1 MSFCQ
6 WQIAR
11 ASLFTIIPVE
21 DVGTVVFLCIQRRDV
36 PKHFQGA
43 LLYLQWIEL
52 TGPDL
57 MGMMSLGVHTGCW
70 RRTMA
75 VLTTGGHAVLWGLWE
90 WPCMATCY
98 METAA
103 LQNNKLH
110 FCSQGFQEV
119 KRCGG
124 LGSVGQRN
132 PGYPIHQQG
141 ETKVKLADA
150 ASRGPTLILM
160 AKCN

>member
-1 MSFCQ
+1 MAFCQ
-6 WQIAR
+6 WQKACAC

-21 DVGTVVFLCIQRRDV
+21 DVGMVVFLCIQRRDV

-43 LLYLQWIEL
+43 LLYLRWIKL

-110 FCSQGFQEV
+110 FCSQGFWEV
-119 KRCGG
+119 WRAGECWTKKPRLPHPSAGWNKGKVGRCSQPRPHINLDG
-124 LGSVGQRN
+124 
-132 PGYPIHQQG
+132 
-141 ETKVKLADA
+141 KV
-150 ASRGPTLILM
+150 
-160 AKCN
+160 